1 MFPDGT
7 IIRLLP
13 GEQVEPAKLKVA
25 EKREIFVETERALRA
40 VVREVYAARFRET
53 GAQRIEEALPERE
66 RESLARALR
75 AVGKR
80 AAAISTSSK
89 LSSTPVKA
97 KPVASATLNGRAA
110 RPGLGSDRFVPRSTS
125 RFLSS
130 QLSVGVSQRHERRA
144 GRCAPVVRSS
154 LDSGQADDKSAI
166 LGLKCKSQE
175 KCKARKRP
183 QY

>member
-1 MFPDGT
+1 MSRRPTRFIEADIRRACKAAPDRT
-7 IIRLLP
+7 IGDRVLGRDNHSAAT

-53 GAQRIEEALPERE
+53 AAQRIEEALPERE

-110 RPGLGSDRFVPRSTS
+110 
-125 RFLSS
+125 
-130 QLSVGVSQRHERRA
+130 
-144 GRCAPVVRSS
+144 
-154 LDSGQADDKSAI
+154 
-166 LGLKCKSQE
+166 
-175 KCKARKRP
+175 
-183 QY
+183 